1 MLWIRMM
8 QQPIF
13 CQIRSFF
20 LPQKNNWRKISRCK
34 SWCQEKSSKQYV
46 SLLDHRPSVWRR
58 LGIGEIGKSAAFH
71 ASRWYTTNAGL
82 WIRKHLSVSPRPPML
97 VQYRRAAN
105 ILTNVISWFHVNYK
119 YSCLPC
125 FAMMGPV
132 QGNKD
137 LQKLERSKSALGW
150 IPFMLSAKWK
160 GNEYHHF
167 EQVRPKMGG
176 NLSQSS
182 RAFSA
187 FEAETCNCLPANSQ
201 YVEKLQWPWNST
213 LYRNSSSTNYF
224 SPPSTEKL
232 ANEVNFSSV
241 TIASITNK

>member
-13 CQIRSFF
+13 CQTRSFF
-20 LPQKNNWRKISRCK
+20 CHKKNNWRKISRCK
-34 SWCQEKSSKQYV
+34 SWCQEKSSIQYV
-46 SLLDHRPSVWRR
+46 SLLDHRSVWRR
-58 LGIGEIGKSAAFH
+58 LGIGEIDKSAAFH
-71 ASRWYTTNAGL
+71 ASRWYTTKPGL

-105 ILTNVISWFHVNYK
+105 ILTIVISWFHVNYK

>member
-1 MLWIRMM
+1 MHHDDTLPM
-8 QQPIF
+8 QVFGLENIYQ
-13 CQIRSFF
+13 
-20 LPQKNNWRKISRCK
+20 
-34 SWCQEKSSKQYV
+34 
-46 SLLDHRPSVWRR
+46 
-58 LGIGEIGKSAAFH
+58 SARA
-71 ASRWYTTNAGL
+71 
-82 WIRKHLSVSPRPPML
+82 PPML

-105 ILTNVISWFHVNYK
+105 ILTIVISWFHVNYK